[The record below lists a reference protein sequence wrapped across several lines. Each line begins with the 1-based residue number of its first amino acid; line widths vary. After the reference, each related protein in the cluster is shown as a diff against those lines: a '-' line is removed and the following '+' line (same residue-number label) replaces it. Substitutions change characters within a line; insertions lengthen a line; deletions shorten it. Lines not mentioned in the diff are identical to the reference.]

1 MRASIFA
8 SSAACSAVKN
18 SAPSSAS
25 SSSAILRRRGAGQ
38 LRQHLGVV
46 LAGDQVV
53 HDVLAGHS
61 VQVGDHTDS
70 LSAADS
76 SSFSARC
83 FSRVRSSVRSR
94 RYRMCSRITRHSG
107 MATKQEVTAAQKSA
121 QPATAN
127 QPDPAPGARA
137 GS

>member
-1 MRASIFA
+1 MPMEP
-8 SSAACSAVKN
+8 V
-18 SAPSSAS
+18 PPP
-25 SSSAILRRRGAGQ
+25 
-38 LRQHLGVV
+38 
-46 LAGDQVV
+46 
-53 HDVLAGHS
+53 
-61 VQVGDHTDS
+61 DS

-83 FSRVRSSVRSR
+83 FSRVRSSVRSPPVPDVQPDHPALR
-94 RYRMCSRITRHSG
+94 NGRKTGGDR
-107 MATKQEVTAAQKSA
+107 AAQKSA